1 MHLIFPKKKLFDLLG
16 CSINTFRTIVS
27 AGELKLQKKVCNIMD
42 LEVNQKIYE
51 SHLGDGV
58 MDKCVKW
65 TLERNIL
72 VPAETLYC
80 NVAVYSES

>member
-16 CSINTFRTIVS
+16 CSINTLRTIVS

-58 MDKCVKW
+58 MDIAI
-65 TLERNIL
+65 TFFLPEILEI
-72 VPAETLYC
+72 
-80 NVAVYSES
+80 